1 MTEAQAYGLGYED
14 AYWCR
19 EWNAPEIDALRHAY
33 ADGWNQGILDF
44 DADDARFV
52 FAELLEG
59 QV

>member
-1 MTEAQAYGLGYED
+1 MAEGVPMTEAHSYGLGYED

-19 EWNAPEIDALRHAY
+19 EWNAPELDALRHAY

-44 DADDARFV
+44 DA
-52 FAELLEG
+52 ELLEG

>member
-1 MTEAQAYGLGYED
+1 MTEDQAYDLGYKD

-19 EWNAPEIDALRHAY
+19 EWNAPEDDVRHAY